1 MATLREKTKKL
12 RNIQYLR
19 TKAALLDE
27 VVELIEDKY
36 LAHLMEKT
44 ETERSMPLAQAKKLL
59 R

>member
-1 MATLREKTKKL
+1 MREKTKKL